1 MTKLSTFE
9 IKCVIFVI
17 ALIPLLLMLWN
28 ALTDSL
34 GPNPVEALAQES
46 GIWSLRFLL
55 ITLAFTP
62 AKMIFKQP
70 GLQKYRRVVALF
82 TFFYC
87 SVHFFIF
94 IGFEHSFSFALI
106 IEDLYNSP
114 TVMVGLLAYLLL
126 VPLTVTSTNNMMRK
140 LGKNWKKLHS
150 AVYVIGLL
158 AILHFAL
165 TVKADL
171 TRPFFYGFILL
182 ALFVIRGV
190 VRNNKKTTASKPEAV
205 KD

>member
-34 GPNPVEALAQES
+34 GPNPVEALTKES

-87 SVHFFIF
+87 SVHFLIF
-94 IGFEHSFSFALI
+94 IGFEHSFSFALL
-106 IEDLYNSP
+106 IEDIYTSP
-114 TVMVGLLAYLLL
+114 IVMVGLLAYLLL
-126 VPLTVTSTNNMMRK
+126 IPLTVTSTNNMMRK
-140 LGKNWKKLHS
+140 LGENWKKLHS

-171 TRPFFYGFILL
+171 TRPLFYGFILL
-182 ALFVIRGV
+182 ALFIIRGI
-190 VRNNKKTTASKPEAV
+190 VRNGKKTSSSKTEAA
-205 KD
+205 KN